1 MLFSFCKR
9 NEIAAVNFVITLEI
23 EQKFRVVRVFS
34 VFQSLFLPPFAE
46 NSSFGLRQFRSV
58 AVQRLQ
64 NDENIA
70 ITRTLL
76 LDFKPKQIRNSDGH
90 LSLIVIRSSDYVF
103 ANSTQIRGSIP
114 GEDDFVMR
122 GKLDS
127 AGNEKKGGKFR
138 DGIYDLK
145 GGCGIMGTVR

>member
-1 MLFSFCKR
+1 MEIRKNANLVSHIFPLEGALFGVLFSFCKR

-76 LDFKPKQIRNSDGH
+76 LDFKPKQIRNSDGN

-114 GEDDFVMR
+114 GEDNF
-122 GKLDS
+122 
-127 AGNEKKGGKFR
+127 
-138 DGIYDLK
+138 
-145 GGCGIMGTVR
+145 IMAWKA

>member
-9 NEIAAVNFVITLEI
+9 NEIAAVNGNQDRCLAP
-23 EQKFRVVRVFS
+23 
-34 VFQSLFLPPFAE
+34 LP
-46 NSSFGLRQFRSV
+46 SQ
-58 AVQRLQ
+58 
-64 NDENIA
+64 
-70 ITRTLL
+70 
-76 LDFKPKQIRNSDGH
+76 
-90 LSLIVIRSSDYVF
+90 IVIRSSDYVF

-114 GEDDFVMR
+114 GEDNFVMR

-127 AGNEKKGGKFR
+127 TGKEKKGGKFR